1 MYKPRVLLGVVAL
14 CGWPCVSHSADF
26 RLLSLDRA
34 GTLTWANAL
43 VPGVCTV
50 ETAPSA
56 AGPWQPVK
64 NTYATNPFG
73 FLTVPPTGRSAFYR
87 VLSLDISATP
97 AGYSNLCASYS
108 TLRTIAG
115 KGEISED
122 GFNAWE
128 GRFEGGPATEVELS
142 RPHMAMADDAG
153 NVFIADKDSHAIRKV
168 TPAGRIFTV
177 AGMNEPGDD
186 GDAPG
191 PATQRHLAAPNG
203 LWVRGDGTLY
213 ILDTDNDKVRKVDT
227 NGVLSTLFEVK
238 GGIEKGRG
246 LWVSDNETVAYVAAG
261 NAVKRWTPGG
271 GVKTF
276 EDGFNELGNLTVDF
290 TERVVVTDRAENRV
304 YRLSNDGKKTVIAGN
319 GDTSGGGDGAL
330 AKETALHGVR
340 GVWFL
345 PNSGY
350 FLATHEG
357 SQIWYVD
364 TRGIIH
370 LFLDGARNAHAG
382 DGEDFKT
389 LGLKISEVRAI
400 TMDKQGN
407 ILITENDAGFI
418 RRIDFLRQ
426 GAQN

>member
-1 MYKPRVLLGVVAL
+1 
-14 CGWPCVSHSADF
+14 
-26 RLLSLDRA
+26 
-34 GTLTWANAL
+34 
-43 VPGVCTV
+43 
-50 ETAPSA
+50 
-56 AGPWQPVK
+56 
-64 NTYATNPFG
+64 
-73 FLTVPPTGRSAFYR
+73 
-87 VLSLDISATP
+87 
-97 AGYSNLCASYS
+97 
-108 TLRTIAG
+108 
-115 KGEISED
+115 
-122 GFNAWE
+122 
-128 GRFEGGPATEVELS
+128 
-142 RPHMAMADDAG
+142 
-153 NVFIADKDSHAIRKV
+153 
-168 TPAGRIFTV
+168 
-177 AGMNEPGDD
+177 
-186 GDAPG
+186 
-191 PATQRHLAAPNG
+191 
-203 LWVRGDGTLY
+203 
-213 ILDTDNDKVRKVDT
+213 
-227 NGVLSTLFEVK
+227 LSTLFEVK

>member
-1 MYKPRVLLGVVAL
+1 
-14 CGWPCVSHSADF
+14 
-26 RLLSLDRA
+26 
-34 GTLTWANAL
+34 
-43 VPGVCTV
+43 
-50 ETAPSA
+50 
-56 AGPWQPVK
+56 
-64 NTYATNPFG
+64 
-73 FLTVPPTGRSAFYR
+73 
-87 VLSLDISATP
+87 
-97 AGYSNLCASYS
+97 
-108 TLRTIAG
+108 
-115 KGEISED
+115 
-122 GFNAWE
+122 
-128 GRFEGGPATEVELS
+128 
-142 RPHMAMADDAG
+142 MAMADDAG